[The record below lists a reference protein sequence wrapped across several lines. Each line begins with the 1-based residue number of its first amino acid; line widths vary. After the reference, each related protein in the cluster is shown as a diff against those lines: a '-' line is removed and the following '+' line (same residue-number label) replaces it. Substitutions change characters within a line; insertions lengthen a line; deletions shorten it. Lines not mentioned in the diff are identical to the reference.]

1 MLSRRS
7 HESEVGGSLAPA
19 GLAARLGQIFS
30 SPSYRAPMLPTVAL
44 QVMELSRKPG
54 VDFDEVLTV
63 LERDGMLAGRV
74 LSIAQSAMYAGRSSI
89 VSLRQALVR
98 LGIKTLRNVVLEA
111 ALNLRV
117 FRVPGYEPTMER
129 LRRHSSTTAHL
140 ASLVAR
146 HGKLDPESAFV
157 CGLLHDVGLAAA
169 LLAVVESTPSA
180 PPPIEDIS
188 LALDAVHAQASGLL
202 AGLWKLPPEVQRA
215 VSRHH
220 QLRTGG
226 EIDPMV
232 AALMVAE
239 QLAYEQDCAMVQVLW
254 PEDGAGEPL
263 PPPPGSID
271 SNPQALVLEAR
282 EALGLGDARLEPLRR
297 EALEL
302 MLRSV
307 EPAPAPATGTGHAAR
322 PTHRR

>member
-1 MLSRRS
+1 VISRGS
-7 HESEVGGSLAPA
+7 PESELIGSLSPA
-19 GLAARLGQIFS
+19 SLSARLGQVFS
-30 SPSYRAPMLPTVAL
+30 LPSYRAPMLPTVAL

-54 VDFDEVLTV
+54 VDFDEVLAI

-146 HGKLDPESAFV
+146 HGKLDPEAAFV
-157 CGLLHDVGLAAA
+157 CGLLHDVGMAAA
-169 LLAVVESTPSA
+169 LLAIVESTKGV
-180 PPPIEDIS
+180 PPPIEDLS
-188 LALDAVHAQASGLL
+188 LGLDAVHAQASGLL
-202 AGLWKLPPEVQRA
+202 TGLWKLPPEVQRA

-232 AALMVAE
+232 AVLMVAE
-239 QLAYEQDCAMVQVLW
+239 QLAYEQDCAMVPVTW
-254 PEDGAGEPL
+254 PEEGAGEPL
-263 PPPPGSID
+263 PPPPGSMD

-282 EALGLGDARLEPLRR
+282 ETLGLGDARLEPLRR

-307 EPAPAPATGTGHAAR
+307 EPVPAAAAAADRAAR
-322 PTHRR
+322 PADRR